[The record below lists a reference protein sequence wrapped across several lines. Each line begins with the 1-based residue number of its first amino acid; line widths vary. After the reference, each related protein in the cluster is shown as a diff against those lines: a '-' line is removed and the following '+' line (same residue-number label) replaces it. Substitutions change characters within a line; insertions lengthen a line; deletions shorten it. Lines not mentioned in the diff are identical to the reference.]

1 MQNDV
6 APHLSLSLSLVLQS
20 RKMQKRKND
29 RNLDNAWDDSP
40 LKISVDLTTLI
51 VESKKCKVTSDK
63 TIRVAILPM
72 LLPYKW
78 RYQ

>member
-6 APHLSLSLSLVLQS
+6 APHLSLSLLFCKVG
-20 RKMQKRKND
+20 KCKKGKND
-29 RNLDNAWDDSP
+29 RNLDSAWDDSP

-51 VESKKCKVTSDK
+51 VENKKCKVTSDK

-72 LLPYKW
+72 LLPYKL